1 MGTVSTVRKKKHK
14 VGLSARYNIEARQ
27 QAQEKIDACFNF
39 PIFGPIFRYF
49 LKDKANTMLEEAS
62 LSHHHLKS
70 DDGTSATGATSFSSS
85 SSSSMVYAMKSIHL
99 HCVKDP
105 TFVNELK
112 NEIEVLK
119 TLDHPHIIKIFET
132 FDYNKQIFVVME
144 LCSGGDLYSRDPY
157 TEEDA
162 ARITSG
168 ILSAVAYM
176 HSKGVLHRDL
186 KYENILFTDG
196 SPKAP
201 IKLIDF
207 GLSREVME
215 HEKLTDLAGTIYTM
229 APEVIQGQYGKPA
242 DLWSVGVIAYMLM
255 SSQMPFYGTKRREV
269 VNRILVG
276 KYDYKGRRWKRIS
289 EQGKAFVEDLLVL
302 DPDDRSTA
310 DEALRASWL
319 HRRHAATVR
328 NPQEGELENVRRSL
342 KRYVRYPKLRR
353 LALMVIAHKSTTDE
367 IGILRKVFQH
377 YDTDRRGP

>member
-1 MGTVSTVRKKKHK
+1 MFFAIVLSVTVQYEIDILVLASSSFKQLNFKLLQHHRQHRPNDKVFAITTKNKGVYIVIIMPTVAFATDADTQLKTPSTSQRDSSHGSTGSCTSASASAKSPTLRANLTRQHAGRDPLDFYDVQKILGTGSMGTVSTVRKKKHK

-176 HSKGVLHRDL
+176 HSKGV
-186 KYENILFTDG
+186 
-196 SPKAP
+196 
-201 IKLIDF
+201 
-207 GLSREVME
+207 
-215 HEKLTDLAGTIYTM
+215 
-229 APEVIQGQYGKPA
+229 
-242 DLWSVGVIAYMLM
+242 
-255 SSQMPFYGTKRREV
+255 
-269 VNRILVG
+269 
-276 KYDYKGRRWKRIS
+276 
-289 EQGKAFVEDLLVL
+289 
-302 DPDDRSTA
+302 
-310 DEALRASWL
+310 
-319 HRRHAATVR
+319 
-328 NPQEGELENVRRSL
+328 
-342 KRYVRYPKLRR
+342 
-353 LALMVIAHKSTTDE
+353 
-367 IGILRKVFQH
+367 
-377 YDTDRRGP
+377 

>member
-1 MGTVSTVRKKKHK
+1 MNEATFH
-14 VGLSARYNIEARQ
+14 LS
-27 QAQEKIDACFNF
+27 F
-39 PIFGPIFRYF
+39 P
-49 LKDKANTMLEEAS
+49 LL
-62 LSHHHLKS
+62 
-70 DDGTSATGATSFSSS
+70 SFSNS
-85 SSSSMVYAMKSIHL
+85 
-99 HCVKDP
+99 
-105 TFVNELK
+105 
-112 NEIEVLK
+112 
-119 TLDHPHIIKIFET
+119 
-132 FDYNKQIFVVME
+132 
-144 LCSGGDLYSRDPY
+144 
-157 TEEDA
+157 
-162 ARITSG
+162 
-168 ILSAVAYM
+168 
-176 HSKGVLHRDL
+176 LHRDL

-367 IGILRKVFQH
+367 IGILRKVFHH
-377 YDTDRRGP
+377 YDTDRSGALNYETFVQILNEAGFSEDEYRDVFDAVNMDGSGKSRKPIILLSVVMRTLKYAPYRFRNKGLFVTLSSWLQRSRQ